1 MNKLMAIVTTF
12 FAVAAMILGSA
23 SVSAQTNIQQLA
35 LEAPD
40 GNRITG
46 FIYQNIKT
54 EKDAPLA
61 ILMHGM
67 TGSSLGW
74 LAHDHGA
81 YTDLITKDLV
91 EKGYRVVALDARSHG
106 ARKDDMKPLERL
118 KNLRSGK
125 PEPYLAMIKGTLN
138 DYDVLL
144 AKVKSKFGPPKHI
157 LAAGYSMGAQMAV
170 LFAAKHKEVTH
181 IVTMVPPAAQSAKV
195 VAPINHA
202 SKVRAQWLLITA
214 SKDQFSSKAD
224 NDALEKAGGEKL
236 TRVEFDS
243 KHRLPRGY
251 VDAVIDW
258 IATIESRNQT
268 PLE

>member
-1 MNKLMAIVTTF
+1 MKKILTAIMVAIAVPATF
-12 FAVAAMILGSA
+12 LGSTSA
-23 SVSAQTNIQQLA
+23 FAQTNVQQLA

-40 GNRITG
+40 RNRITG

-67 TGSSLGW
+67 TGSSLSW
-74 LAHDHGA
+74 LAYDHGS
-81 YTDLITKDLV
+81 YTDLITKELIR
-91 EKGYRVVALDARSHG
+91 KGYRVVALDARSHG

-125 PEPYLAMIKGTLN
+125 PEAYLAMIEGTLS

-144 AKVKSKFGPPKHI
+144 AKVNSKFGSPKHI
-157 LAAGYSMGAQMAV
+157 LSVGYSMGAQMAV

-202 SKVRAQWLLITA
+202 SNVQAQWLLITA

-224 NDALEKAGGEKL
+224 NDALAKAGGEKL

-243 KHRLPRGY
+243 NHRLPRGY

-258 IATIESRNQT
+258 IATIEPRNQT
-268 PLE
+268 QIK

>member
-1 MNKLMAIVTTF
+1 MKKILIAIMVALAVPATF
-12 FAVAAMILGSA
+12 LGGA
-23 SVSAQTNIQQLA
+23 NAFAQTNVQQLA

-74 LAHDHGA
+74 LADNHGA
-81 YTDLITKDLV
+81 YTDLITKDLIS
-91 EKGYRVVALDARSHG
+91 KGYRVVALDARSHG

-125 PEPYLAMIKGTLN
+125 PEPYLAMIEGTLS

-144 AKVKSKFGPPKHI
+144 AKVNKNFGPPKHI
-157 LAAGYSMGAQMAV
+157 LAVGYSMGAQMAV

-181 IVTMVPPAAQSAKV
+181 IVTMVPPAAHSAKI
-195 VAPINHA
+195 VAPITHA
-202 SKVRAQWLLITA
+202 SKVQAQWLLITA
-214 SKDQFSSKAD
+214 SQDQFASPAD
-224 NDALEKAGGEKL
+224 NDALEKAGGAKL

-251 VDAVIDW
+251 VDVVIDW
-258 IATIESRNQT
+258 IATIEPSNQT
-268 PLE
+268 N